1 MAGRTS
7 PVIETRQLLDRF
19 QELVERSRR
28 VDIATAWVTVGRHL
42 EIVRRGTEDGVRF
55 RVIAGTH
62 GNATDPDALAFLHGL
77 DRCELKL
84 VRGAATGIFHPKL
97 YLFHLARRHDRARES
112 IALTGSANFTNGGFS
127 ANEELMLEVGH
138 GQAAG
143 GLNDWFEER
152 WSDCG
157 PQPKVGILIQNYRRT
172 WRRPDPEVGTLVE
185 APVDGLWHLCG
196 GRTPRSIVEYEAALI
211 RRERELVAM
220 DGVDW
225 CVLGLQGEVGSYQRA
240 IQERREALKAWLGGG
255 DIDQSERMIRGLG
268 EEWMGLVG
276 RITRLGPWH
285 VVQRNETDIRRN
297 LRTVLEA
304 DDEDFPDVAV
314 RALGEI
320 TAHDGA
326 SHGTAT
332 LLLALARPD
341 RCICVNKRSKQ
352 GLAKLTGIPPST
364 LGRAVDE
371 PGNGYG
377 KLLGWLYGQPWYDVP
392 EPGAGSLAKIWRMR
406 AGLLDAFVYR
416 S

>member
-1 MAGRTS
+1 MVDRAN
-7 PVIETRQLLDRF
+7 PVIETRQLADRF
-19 QELVERSRR
+19 EDLVERSRR
-28 VDIATAWVTVGRHL
+28 VDIATAWVTQGRHL
-42 EIVRRGTEDGVRF
+42 EIVKRGTVQGVRF
-55 RVIAGTH
+55 RVLAGTH
-62 GNATDPDALAFLHGL
+62 GNATDPQALTLLHGL
-77 DRCELKL
+77 DRCELRL
-84 VRGAATGIFHPKL
+84 VSGAATGIFHPKL
-97 YLFHLARRHDRARES
+97 YLFHLGRSHDRARLS
-112 IALTGSANFTNGGFS
+112 IAWTGSANFTNGGFS
-127 ANEELMLEVGH
+127 SNEELMLEAGH
-138 GQAAG
+138 GQGAG
-143 GLNDWFEER
+143 GLIDWFEER

-172 WRRPDPEVGTLVE
+172 WRRPDPEFGTLVE

-196 GRTPRSIVEYEAALI
+196 GRTPLSIVEYEDALI

-240 IQERREALKAWLGGG
+240 IQERGEAVKAWLGGG

-276 RITRLGPWH
+276 RMTRPAPWD
-285 VVQRNETDIRRN
+285 VIRRHEADCRRC

-304 DDEDFPDVAV
+304 DDDDFPDVAV

-320 TAHDGA
+320 TRHRGA
-326 SHGTAT
+326 SCGTAT
-332 LLLALARPD
+332 PLLALTRPD
-341 RCICVNKRSKQ
+341 RCICVNNASKE
-352 GLAKLTGIPPST
+352 GLSKLTGMPPTT

-377 KLLGWLYGQPWYDVP
+377 KLLGWLYDQPWYNVP
-392 EPGAGSLAKIWRMR
+392 EPRARSLARIWRTR
-406 AGLLDAFVYR
+406 AALLDAFVYR

>member
-1 MAGRTS
+1 MVDRAN
-7 PVIETRQLLDRF
+7 PVIETRQLADRF
-19 QELVERSRR
+19 EDLVKHSCR
-28 VDIATAWVTVGRHL
+28 VDIATAWVTMGRHL
-42 EIVRRGTEDGVRF
+42 EILRRGTEDGVRF

-62 GNATDPDALAFLHGL
+62 GNATDPDALAFLHDL
-77 DRCELKL
+77 DRCELRL
-84 VRGAATGIFHPKL
+84 VTGAATGIFHPKL
-97 YLFHLARRHDRARES
+97 YLFHLGRSHDQERQS
-112 IALTGSANFTNGGFS
+112 IAWTGSANFTNGGFS
-127 ANEELMLEVGH
+127 SNEELILEVGH
-138 GQAAG
+138 GQESG
-143 GLNDWFEER
+143 GLIDWFEER

-157 PQPKVGILIQNYRRT
+157 PQPKVGIQIRNYRRT

-196 GRTPRSIVEYEAALI
+196 GRTPRSIAEYKAALI
-211 RRERELVAM
+211 RRERELAAM

-225 CVLGLQGEVGSYQRA
+225 CVLGLQGEVRSYQRA
-240 IQERREALKAWLGGG
+240 IRERGEAVKAWLAGG
-255 DIDQSERMIRGLG
+255 DIQHSERRIRGLG

-276 RITRLGPWH
+276 RMKRLGPWH
-285 VVQRNETDIRRN
+285 VILRHEADIRRS
-297 LRTVLEA
+297 LQTVLEA

-314 RALGEI
+314 KVLGEI

-352 GLAKLTGIPPST
+352 RLAKLTGIPPNT

-371 PGNGYG
+371 PRNGYG
-377 KLLGWLYGQPWYDVP
+377 KLLGWLYRQPWYDVP
-392 EPGAGSLAKIWRMR
+392 EPGTSALARIWRTR
-406 AGLLDAFVYR
+406 AALLDAFVYG